1 MKKAMLITILL
12 LLPLCLA
19 QDAQVLLQH
28 YGFGENPN
36 EAKFTIHSSGDIPIS
51 DISIYIDG
59 ELYER
64 KESLTL
70 PPKKGISITLIL
82 QPGEHLVEVR
92 TAEGAYD
99 SEIVVVSSV
108 QNKEFQP
115 KEVLSFAKSNT
126 FKAVALFVLISA
138 VILWVLAKRP
148 KLDF

>member
-64 KESLTL
+64 KQSLTL

-99 SEIVVVSSV
+99 SGTVIIPSPERIGMLENESDKSSILYTLKIVLLSV
-108 QNKEFQP
+108 GIAI
-115 KEVLSFAKSNT
+115 LIIW
-126 FKAVALFVLISA
+126 FVI
-138 VILWVLAKRP
+138 KR
-148 KLDF
+148 KKKI